1 MTAPAL
7 FIAPMSRKGRARR
20 VLFVAIVV
28 CALVVPAAGSAT
40 PTPWSASRGVL
51 IEGATV
57 VTMDARHDVVPFGSV
72 LVRDGKIVAV
82 WSGPKPPKGVV
93 VGNATVVKAGPLDL
107 LFPGLI
113 NLHDHPSFDVL
124 PVWLP
129 PSSDA
134 QLAVGKAGT
143 DPYANRYQWGADGSP
158 TAPSVWACRPRWTS
172 MPRRERCSGARPRCR
187 TAPASSST
195 EWSRTG

>member
-1 MTAPAL
+1 MSKRGRAILILWTVICLAFACTAPA
-7 FIAPMSRKGRARR
+7 AVARE
-20 VLFVAIVV
+20 
-28 CALVVPAAGSAT
+28 ALA
-40 PTPWSASRGVL
+40 PWSASQGVL

-57 VTMDARHDVVPFGSV
+57 VTMDARHDVLPFGSV

-82 WSGPKPPKGVV
+82 WTGPKPPSGVM
-93 VGNATVVKAGPLDL
+93 VGNASVVKAEPLDL

-124 PVWLP
+124 PTWLP

-134 QLAVGKAGT
+134 QAAVGKAGT

-158 TAPSVWACRPRWTS
+158 TAPPEELRLIANPESVLNSAS
-172 MPRRERCSGARPRCR
+172 GGARAAATDRVQHER
-187 TAPASSST
+187 V
-195 EWSRTG
+195 